1 MTQPSTGKRAQA
13 PPRWAEALLR
23 ACLGAKDRETIAGD
37 LAEEYQETV
46 LPARGRFRAD
56 LWYLRQVAS
65 VVWHLGAGPAG
76 RPRSDLAHGLA
87 LAIALSLAV
96 FATNILLPVMS
107 ATTARWEQALD
118 AEPYVT
124 AGWLFVAFLWGAAG
138 FAAYRRTSDFRAAIR
153 AGAIVALTSIAGVM
167 VAFAV
172 IDNAFLDIVSRQPE
186 KIWGFQ
192 QSHYP
197 SMRSYLNHTFVR
209 SLFTVLP
216 VLTAA
221 GALIGAV
228 GGAAARIRA
237 AFGSSG
243 SAQGG

>member
-1 MTQPSTGKRAQA
+1 MMQPSTAKRAQA

-23 ACLGAKDRETIAGD
+23 AGLGPRDRESIAGD
-37 LAEEYQETV
+37 LAEEYQEAV
-46 LPARGRFRAD
+46 LPARGRVRAD

-65 VVWHLGAGPAG
+65 VIWHLGADPAG
-76 RPRSDLAHGLA
+76 RARSDLAHGVA
-87 LAIALSLAV
+87 LGAAMSLAV

-107 ATTARWEQALD
+107 ATTARWERALD

-138 FAAYRRTSDFRAAIR
+138 FAAYRRTSNFRAAIR
-153 AGAIVALTSIAGVM
+153 AGAIVALTSIASVM
-167 VAFAV
+167 LAFV
-172 IDNAFLDIVSRQPE
+172 LIDNVFLDIVSRQPE

-192 QSHYP
+192 QSQYP

-209 SLFTVLP
+209 SFFIVLP

-221 GALIGAV
+221 GALF
-228 GGAAARIRA
+228 GAAGGLAGRIRA
-237 AFGSSG
+237 AFDPSG
-243 SAQGG
+243 S